1 MNKIVDSIR
10 NNVLIKIASINSV
23 AILIRIFSGFLT
35 SKFIAIYVG
44 PEGMGLVGNLR
55 NFLATIQSFSTL
67 GLYNGIVKYFAE
79 FKDQKLK
86 LSQTVTTVFIV
97 SFVASLLLSIYCYF
111 NSEYLNALVFN
122 SQTSYAY
129 IIKILAIALPF
140 YALNMILLAALNG
153 FSRHRRII
161 VINIFSQ
168 VLSAIFT
175 IVLIWQHQLDGAL
188 IAAVVSPSL
197 ILLITLFSLSDLKI
211 IFGLF
216 KVKNFNFAALKNLGS
231 FSLMA
236 LFSSITLPMV
246 MLAIRSHIMD
256 TLGYEEAGFW
266 EAILRLS
273 DYYLMF
279 ITTLMTL
286 YLLPRF
292 SEIRNRNEFRN
303 EIIHFYKTI
312 IPIFGVGLIAIYF
325 LRKFIIQLVFTS
337 EFVEVEDLF
346 FWQLMGD
353 FVKVLSIVISYQFLA
368 KKMLVHY
375 LLVEAFSVVTVYFT
389 SIYFIDTIGLK
400 GVVIAH
406 FVSYLVHYI
415 VLLIIF
421 NKTLFRTGN
430 LRE

>member
-1 MNKIVDSIR
+1 MKKITDTLR
-10 NNVLIKIASINSV
+10 NNVLIKLASINSV
-23 AILIRIFSGFLT
+23 AIFMRIISGFLT

-67 GLYNGIVKYFAE
+67 GFYNGIVKYVAE

-86 LSQTVTTVFIV
+86 LSQNLTTVFIIT
-97 SFVASLLLSIYCYF
+97 FFASLLLSIYCYF
-111 NSEYLNALVFN
+111 NSEQINVWIFN

-129 IIKILAIALPF
+129 VIKILSIALPF

-153 FSRHRRII
+153 FSKHRQIV

-168 VLSAIFT
+168 VLGAILT
-175 IVLIWQHQLDGAL
+175 LYLIWQHQLDGAL
-188 IAAVVSPSL
+188 IAAVVSPSI
-197 ILLITLFSLSDLKI
+197 ILLVTLFSLSDVKL
-211 IFGLF
+211 IFGLLQ
-216 KVKNFNFAALKNLGS
+216 VKNFHFGALKNLGS
-231 FSLMA
+231 YSLMA
-236 LFSSITLPMV
+236 LFSSITLPLV
-246 MLAIRSHIMD
+246 MLAVRNHIMD
-256 TLGYEEAGFW
+256 TIGFKEAGFW

-292 SEIRNRNEFRN
+292 SEISNKIDFRN
-303 EIIHFYKTI
+303 EILHFYKNI

-337 EFVEVEDLF
+337 EFAEVEDLF
-346 FWQLMGD
+346 FWQLLGD

-368 KKMLVHY
+368 KKMVVHY
-375 LLVEAFSVVTVYFT
+375 LLVEAFSVVTIYLT
-389 SIYFIDTIGLK
+389 SLYFIDTIGLK

-406 FVSYLVHYI
+406 FVSYVVHFI

-421 NKTLFRTGN
+421 NKTLFRTKS
-430 LRE
+430 LTE